1 MVRQLFISHSCEDIS
16 LVKFLIQLLSFHQIK
31 SWTSFIKPELDAN
44 SPQSIYQLLLSCDN
58 LLVLITENTLASRW
72 VASEILMYKQVNPA
86 ATIVPL
92 IFNKKIDLEKI
103 ASGLKHYQSVDF
115 THDLTTGFRL
125 LFAKLGTDFLVH
137 SERRFGCE
145 RRKGEDRRKNIDRR
159 SKNPAIR
166 LHRKFLDIYLQNSL
180 VDEKDDIDLNNG
192 LELEL
197 LFESL
202 KQGAKDFL
210 CYDEIGNLYNTNFII
225 NMCLN
230 QSLDSFANYSHYES
244 NNIIKAKYL
253 TFAVAK
259 KITDKFVVKFK
270 DRRNRDDRRSGI
282 DRRVI
287 SKSLN
292 AIGSL
297 N

>member
-1 MVRQLFISHSCEDIS
+1 
-16 LVKFLIQLLSFHQIK
+16 
-31 SWTSFIKPELDAN
+31 
-44 SPQSIYQLLLSCDN
+44 
-58 LLVLITENTLASRW
+58 
-72 VASEILMYKQVNPA
+72 
-86 ATIVPL
+86 
-92 IFNKKIDLEKI
+92 
-103 ASGLKHYQSVDF
+103 
-115 THDLTTGFRL
+115 
-125 LFAKLGTDFLVH
+125 
-137 SERRFGCE
+137 
-145 RRKGEDRRKNIDRR
+145 
-159 SKNPAIR
+159 
-166 LHRKFLDIYLQNSL
+166 
-180 VDEKDDIDLNNG
+180 
-192 LELEL
+192 
-197 LFESL
+197 
-202 KQGAKDFL
+202 
-210 CYDEIGNLYNTNFII
+210 
-225 NMCLN
+225 MCLN